1 MVFPLF
7 SIQNTNTNLQFL
19 QIVWKENTEKT
30 GYYRADLVK

>member
-7 SIQNTNTNLQFL
+7 SIQNTNLQFL
-19 QIVWKENTEKT
+19 QIVYKENTEKT